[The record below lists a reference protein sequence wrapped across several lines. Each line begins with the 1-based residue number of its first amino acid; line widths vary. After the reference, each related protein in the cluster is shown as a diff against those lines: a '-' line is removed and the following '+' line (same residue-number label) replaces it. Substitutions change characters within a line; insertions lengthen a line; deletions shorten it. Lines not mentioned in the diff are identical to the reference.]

1 MEEKKE
7 NEMDKEKVGDK
18 KGEKNK
24 EKINRN

>member
-18 KGEKNK
+18 KGKKNK